1 MFRKFLFG
9 CSLLVLLVQVSCKE
23 DQSDQ
28 KSENE
33 LEPKTASTTD
43 ILKEGWQE
51 FQENGNRT
59 KIEILNISDSLFV
72 NQKIIFDNKDQID
85 SINSKFFTIKVP
97 DTLTQGPNKGI
108 AELYTFNKPFE
119 SRASSVII
127 ENKYPDGS
135 IVKDTFFGNPENL
148 EFGIYAS
155 EGGDKQIKGEISEIL
170 LAKDEEGNGYKIKVT
185 SFFTEHV
192 YVKE

>member
-1 MFRKFLFG
+1 MNKLFRKFLFG

-72 NQKIIFDNKDQID
+72 NQKIIFDNKDQ
-85 SINSKFFTIKVP
+85 
-97 DTLTQGPNKGI
+97 
-108 AELYTFNKPFE
+108 
-119 SRASSVII
+119 
-127 ENKYPDGS
+127 
-135 IVKDTFFGNPENL
+135 
-148 EFGIYAS
+148 
-155 EGGDKQIKGEISEIL
+155 
-170 LAKDEEGNGYKIKVT
+170 
-185 SFFTEHV
+185 
-192 YVKE
+192 